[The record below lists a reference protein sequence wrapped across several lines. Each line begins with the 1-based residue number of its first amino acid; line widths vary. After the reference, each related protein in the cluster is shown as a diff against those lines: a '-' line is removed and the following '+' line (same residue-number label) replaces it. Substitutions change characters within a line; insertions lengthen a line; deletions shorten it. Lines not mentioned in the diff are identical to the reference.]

1 MRSRLILAQAAIFFW
16 AVAGETSHA
25 GYEKAIRSS
34 APSPE
39 ASAGAW
45 SAVVARE
52 KGPPVP
58 LLYLGDRFA
67 SLELEPLEVC
77 RISLDIPGLRA
88 GAAVAMA
95 STHGGWIE
103 GQSRAVV
110 TATENGRVSFVYQ
123 VGRYGAHP
131 LKVTARGRT
140 VTLLFRVQ
148 GRMPDP
154 KPVNAEVQ
162 P

>member
-1 MRSRLILAQAAIFFW
+1 MSSRLILAQAALFFW
-16 AVAGETSHA
+16 AIVGEISHA
-25 GYEKAIRSS
+25 GYEKATRSS

-39 ASAGAW
+39 PSVGAW
-45 SAVVARE
+45 SALVARD

-67 SLELEPLEVC
+67 SLDLEPLEVC
-77 RISLDIPGLRA
+77 RISLHIPGLRA
-88 GAAVAMA
+88 GAAVALA

-103 GQSRAVV
+103 GQSHAVLK
-110 TATENGRVSFVYQ
+110 ATENGRISFVYQ

-148 GRMPDP
+148 GRMPDLEP
-154 KPVNAEVQ
+154 LKAEVQ